1 MRREETKAA
10 ELKKFVEYIVKS
22 LVEYPD
28 DVLLAQRVREGDV
41 YLELKVAPS
50 DVGRVIGKNGS
61 TINAIRTVAQA
72 MASSQN
78 LRFHLNLIG

>member
-1 MRREETKAA
+1 MGREESKAA
-10 ELKKFVEYIVKS
+10 ELKRFVEYIVKS
-22 LVEYPD
+22 LVEHPN
-28 DVLLAQRVREGDV
+28 DVLIAQRIREGEV
-41 YLELKVAPS
+41 YIELKVAPS

-78 LRFHLNLIG
+78 LRFHLNLVG